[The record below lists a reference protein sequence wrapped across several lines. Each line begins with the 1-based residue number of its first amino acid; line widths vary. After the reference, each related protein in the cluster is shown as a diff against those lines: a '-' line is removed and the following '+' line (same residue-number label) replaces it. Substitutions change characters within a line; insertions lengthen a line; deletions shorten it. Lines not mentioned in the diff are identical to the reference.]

1 MLRNVISNDL
11 YTILIVIGLILI
23 AVCKVLFAKRFQ
35 DFILVLGNS
44 KYLKIYAKDQKF
56 FDVFDGLLFLN
67 FVLAISIFGF
77 ISYNHLTTE
86 LEISK
91 LLLLKLTAII
101 AILIV
106 MKTLLERLIG
116 SVFEIDFL
124 IDNYLFQKIS
134 YKNFLGIILMPLN
147 AIIIYG
153 ISVSNPIIYSIWAII
168 VLVFV
173 IGIITTV
180 KTYQNLIKQNMFYF
194 ILYLCALE
202 IAPYIIL
209 YQLAIK
215 N

>member
-153 ISVSNPIIYSIWAII
+153 VSVSNPIIYSIWAII

>member
-11 YTILIVIGLILI
+11 FTVLIVIGLILI
-23 AVCKVLFAKRFQ
+23 AVSKVLFAKRFH

-44 KYLKIYAKDQKF
+44 KYLKIYSKDQKF

-77 ISYNHLTTE
+77 ISYNHLTTN

-91 LLLLKLTAII
+91 MLLLKLAAII
-101 AILIV
+101 ATLLI

-147 AIIIYG
+147 AIIIYSIP
-153 ISVSNPIIYSIWAII
+153 ISNSIIYSIWAVIFLI
-168 VLVFV
+168 FI

-209 YQLAIK
+209 YQLAI
-215 N
+215 NE

>member
-194 ILYLCALE
+194 ILYLCTLE

>member
-153 ISVSNPIIYSIWAII
+153 VSVSNPIIYSIWAII

-194 ILYLCALE
+194 ILYLCTLE

>member
-11 YTILIVIGLILI
+11 FTILIVIGLILI
-23 AVCKVLFAKRFQ
+23 AFSKVLFTKRFQ
-35 DFILVLGNS
+35 EFILVLGNS

-77 ISYNHLTTE
+77 ISYNHLTNE
-86 LEISK
+86 IEISK
-91 LLLLKLTAII
+91 MFLLKFA
-101 AILIV
+101 AILAILLT
-106 MKTLLERLIG
+106 MKTLMERLIG

-134 YKNFLGIILMPLN
+134 YKNFLGMILMPLN
-147 AIIIYG
+147 AIIIFGFY
-153 ISVSNPIIYSIWAII
+153 ISTPIIYSIWAVII
-168 VLVFV
+168 FVFV

-180 KTYQNLIKQNMFYF
+180 KTYLNLIKQNMFYF
-194 ILYLCALE
+194 ILYLCTLE

-209 YQLAIK
+209 YQLAI
-215 N
+215 ND